1 MLRALLVLLTVK
13 LCEGNEQSCGL
24 YFDKQYGGFF
34 ADCTGRKLQQVPN
47 YLPGNITALDIS
59 GNDLTIVQNNTFY
72 KYNKLIYLN
81 MNMNLLSKFE
91 PRAFSGLFN
100 LTTLL
105 LARNK
110 LRDDKVSFPD
120 ELFQD
125 LMSLQ
130 TLNIEQNEMSSY
142 PDWVFLPLVNLHSL
156 YIDSVPAPLFGPGF
170 SKLANLK
177 LLQMDSRFLYGGICS
192 TTQLTNETFQS
203 LNETKLEVLILN
215 FCSDLSQCESGV
227 LEPLIFLKHLELT
240 HNRIGIHNVLH
251 LLHPFAKQNMK
262 RILFNHTQKFK
273 MQDEKDI
280 VDRVL
285 TKQSMRYLTK
295 ICVTEVSLRSNQ
307 LYLIEFPSIYPDP
320 FEGCLK
326 KIDLSE
332 NYIIGDVGIFFFL
345 FRFTELEYL
354 DVSFQRQ
361 DDDLQRSSTLN
372 GSSSI
377 AVTLPQNLIYF
388 GFSGSIAV
396 ANSVQEII
404 FQNTHK
410 LETVMFAS
418 NLLSGLMKVRGLE
431 TVSNVDLSGNKFEDV
446 FDFHSFANAK
456 RLSLRN
462 CKLHFPLEPFSAHSI
477 FSVMK
482 FVEYLDVSMNQ
493 LRFIQLLLLSD
504 TIVHLNLSH
513 NEFESI
519 PIETLDYPR
528 LIHIDLS
535 FNLIGYLDKDTRSKL
550 DLSAEKNNLKLIV
563 QGNTFSC
570 SCENLDFI
578 LWLMDTP
585 VIYESD
591 RNFACLLYNG
601 TMTRTVDVAHNYKSL
616 NHYCTGKLTLSLSV
630 TFMVVI
636 FTSISASYM
645 VSKNPVRYR
654 NALMRIF
661 GLGIKYLT
669 PKDFAFTFYIGYCDA
684 DIPFVYRKLRP
695 ALELCN
701 SPVRLFLKDR
711 DVLPGVV
718 IADGIICG
726 ITNSWKSVLVI
737 SDDFLEDLSQWSQF
751 TLDAALYSLSDLIPS
766 RIIVLLVGAVQ
777 VEDLPES
784 LLNVVEEECIL
795 RVEDYQDGDETLWKD
810 LRKTAGV

>member
-1 MLRALLVLLTVK
+1 MLKALLVLLTVK
-13 LCEGNEQSCGL
+13 LCEGNEESCGL

-59 GNDLTIVQNNTFY
+59 GNDLTIVQNNSFY
-72 KYNKLIYLN
+72 KFNKLIYLN
-81 MNMNLLSKFE
+81 MNMNHLSKFE

-110 LRDDKVSFPD
+110 LKDHKMSFPD
-120 ELFQD
+120 ELFHD
-125 LMSLQ
+125 LVSLH
-130 TLNIEQNEMSSY
+130 TLNLEQNEMSSY
-142 PDWVFLPLVNLHSL
+142 PDWVLLPLVNLHSL

-177 LLQMDSRFLYGGICS
+177 LLQMDSRFLYGGTCS
-192 TTQLTNETFQS
+192 TTQLANETFQS

-215 FCSDLSQCESGV
+215 FCSDLSRCESGV
-227 LEPLIFLKHLELT
+227 LEPLILLKHLELT
-240 HNRIGIHNVLH
+240 HNQIGIHNALH
-251 LLHPFAKQNMK
+251 LLHPFVKQNMK
-262 RILFNHTQKFK
+262 RIWFNGTYKFK

-285 TKQSMRYLTK
+285 TKQSMRYLTQ
-295 ICVTEVSLRSNQ
+295 ICVTEVSLRNNQ
-307 LYLIEFPSIYPDP
+307 LYVIEFPSIYQDP
-320 FEGCLK
+320 FIGCLK
-326 KIDLSE
+326 KIDLSD
-332 NYIIGDVGIFFFL
+332 NYFIGDVGIMFFL
-345 FRFTELEYL
+345 FRFSELEYL
-354 DVSFQRQ
+354 DFSFQRRYN
-361 DDDLQRSSTLN
+361 DFPSSVTLN
-372 GSSSI
+372 GNSSI
-377 AVTLPQNLIYF
+377 AVTLPKSLIYF
-388 GFSGSIAV
+388 GFSGYMVV
-396 ANSVQEII
+396 ANGVQEII

-410 LETVMFAS
+410 LETVMLAS
-418 NLLSGLMKVRGLE
+418 NLLFGLMKVRGLDN
-431 TVSNVDLSGNKFEDV
+431 VSNVDLSGNKFDNV

-462 CKLHFPLEPFSAHSI
+462 CKLHLALEPFSAHSI
-477 FSVMK
+477 FSSMK
-482 FVEYLDVSMNQ
+482 SVEYLDVSMNR
-493 LRFIQLLLLSD
+493 LRFIQLLPLSD

-513 NEFESI
+513 NEFDTI
-519 PIETLDYPR
+519 PIETLYYPR

-578 LWLMDTP
+578 IWLMDTP

-591 RNFACLLYNG
+591 RNFACLLNNG
-601 TMTRTVDVAHNYKSL
+601 TMTGTVDVAHNYKSL
-616 NHYCTGKLTLSLSV
+616 NRYCTGKLTLSLSV

-636 FTSISASYM
+636 FTTISASYM
-645 VSKNPVRYR
+645 VSKNPIRYR

>member
-1 MLRALLVLLTVK
+1 MLRALLVVLTVN
-13 LCEGNEQSCGL
+13 LCQGSGHVCDL
-24 YFDKQYGGFF
+24 YFDKQYGGIF

-47 YLPGNITALDIS
+47 YLPGNITTLDIS
-59 GNDLTIVQNNTFY
+59 GNDLKIVQNNTFY
-72 KYNKLIYLN
+72 KFNKLIYLN

-110 LRDDKVSFPD
+110 LRDDKISFPD

-125 LMSLQ
+125 LTSLQ
-130 TLNIEQNEMSSY
+130 TLNIEQNGMSSY

-156 YIDSVPAPLFGPGF
+156 YIDSVPAPLFGSGF

-177 LLQMDSRFLYGGICS
+177 LLQMDSRFLYEGTCS
-192 TTQLTNETFQS
+192 TAHLTNETFQS
-203 LNETKLEVLILN
+203 LIETKLEVLILN
-215 FCSDLSQCESGV
+215 FCSHLSHCESGV

-240 HNRIGIHNVLH
+240 HNQIGIHNALH
-251 LLHPFAKQNMK
+251 LLHPFVKQNMN
-262 RILFNHTQKFK
+262 RIWFNSTFKFK
-273 MQDEKDI
+273 TQNEKDI

-285 TKQSMRYLTK
+285 TKQSMRYLTQ

-307 LYLIEFPSIYPDP
+307 IYLIEFASIYKDP
-320 FEGCLK
+320 FEGCVKVL
-326 KIDLSE
+326 DVSD
-332 NYIIGDVGIFFFL
+332 NYIVGDVVIIFFLLKFSK
-345 FRFTELEYL
+345 LEYL

-361 DDDLQRSSTLN
+361 DDDFPSSATLN
-372 GSSSI
+372 GMIS
-377 AVTLPQNLIYF
+377 VTIKLPPNLVYF
-388 GFSGSIAV
+388 GFSGSMTGAKGMK
-396 ANSVQEII
+396 EIV
-404 FQNTHK
+404 FQNTHN
-410 LETVMFAS
+410 LETVMFAF
-418 NLLSGLMKVRGLE
+418 NFLFGLMNMRGLE
-431 TVSNVDLSGNKFEDV
+431 NVSNVDLSGNKLANA

-462 CKLHFPLEPFSAHSI
+462 CKLHFVLEPFSAHSI
-477 FSVMK
+477 FSSMK
-482 FVEYLDVSMNQ
+482 SLEYLDVSMNQ
-493 LRFIQLLLLSD
+493 LRFIQLLPLSD

-513 NEFESI
+513 NEFDTI
-519 PIETLDYPR
+519 PIETLYYPR

-585 VIYESD
+585 VISESD
-591 RNFACLLYNG
+591 RNFACILNNG
-601 TMTRTVDVAHNYKSL
+601 TMTGTVDVAHNYKSL
-616 NHYCTGKLTLSLSV
+616 NRYCTGKLTLSLSV

-645 VSKNPVRYR
+645 VSKNPMRYR

-669 PKDFAFTFYIGYCDA
+669 PKDFAFTFFVGYCGA
-684 DIPFVYRKLRP
+684 DIPFIYQKLRP
-695 ALELCN
+695 ALELHN

-737 SDDFLEDLSQWSQF
+737 SDDFLEDVSQWSQF
-751 TLDAALYSLSDLIPS
+751 TIDAALYSLSDLIPN

-795 RVEDYQDGDETLWKD
+795 RVEDYQNGGETLWKD
-810 LRKTAGV
+810 LRKIAGD

>member
-1 MLRALLVLLTVK
+1 MLRALLVLLTVN
-13 LCEGNEQSCGL
+13 LCQGSGHVCDL
-24 YFDKQYGGFF
+24 YFDKQYGGIF

-72 KYNKLIYLN
+72 KFNKLIYLN
-81 MNMNLLSKFE
+81 MNMNHLSKFE

-156 YIDSVPAPLFGPGF
+156 YIDSVPAPLFGSGF

-177 LLQMDSRFLYGGICS
+177 LLQMDSQFLYGGTCS
-192 TTQLTNETFQS
+192 TAHLTNETFQS

-215 FCSDLSQCESGV
+215 FCIGLSYCEYGV

-240 HNRIGIHNVLH
+240 HNQIGIHNALH
-251 LLHPFAKQNMK
+251 LLHPFVKQNMN
-262 RILFNHTQKFK
+262 RIWFNSTFKFK
-273 MQDEKDI
+273 MQNENDI

-285 TKQSMRYLTK
+285 TKQSMRYLTQ

-307 LYLIEFPSIYPDP
+307 LYLIEFASIYRDP
-320 FEGCLK
+320 FEGCVKVL
-326 KIDLSE
+326 DVSD
-332 NYIIGDVGIFFFL
+332 NYIVGDLATIFFL
-345 FRFTELEYL
+345 SRFSKLEYL

-361 DDDLQRSSTLN
+361 DDDFPSSSTLN
-372 GSSSI
+372 GMIS
-377 AVTLPQNLIYF
+377 VTIILPPNLVYF
-388 GFSGSIAV
+388 GFSGSMTGAQ
-396 ANSVQEII
+396 SMKEIV
-404 FQNTHK
+404 FQNTHN
-410 LETVMFAS
+410 LESVMFAF
-418 NLLSGLMKVRGLE
+418 NFLFGLMNVRGLE
-431 TVSNVDLSGNKFEDV
+431 NVSNVDVSGNKLANA

-462 CKLHFPLEPFSAHSI
+462 CKLNFVLEPFSARSI
-477 FSVMK
+477 FSSLK
-482 FVEYLDVSMNQ
+482 SVEYLDVSMNQ
-493 LRFIQLLLLSD
+493 LQHKELLPLSD

-513 NEFESI
+513 NEFDTI
-519 PIETLDYPR
+519 PIETLYYPR
-528 LIHIDLS
+528 LILIDLS

-563 QGNTFSC
+563 EGNTFSC

-585 VIYESD
+585 VIDEYD
-591 RNFACLLYNG
+591 RNFACILNNG
-601 TMTRTVDVAHNYKSL
+601 TMTGTVDVANNYKSL
-616 NHYCTGKLTLSLSV
+616 NRYCTGKLSLNLSV

-645 VSKNPVRYR
+645 VSKNPMRYR

-684 DIPFVYRKLRP
+684 DIPFVYQKLRP
-695 ALELCN
+695 ALELYN

-718 IADGIICG
+718 VADGIICG

-737 SDDFLEDLSQWSQF
+737 SDDFLEDMSQWSQF
-751 TLDAALYSLSDLIPS
+751 TLDAALYSLSDLIPN

-777 VEDLPES
+777 VQDLPES

-795 RVEDYQDGDETLWKD
+795 RVEDYQDGDETLWND
-810 LRKTAGV
+810 LRKIAGV

>member
-1 MLRALLVLLTVK
+1 MLRALLVLLTVN
-13 LCEGNEQSCGL
+13 LCQGSGHVCDL
-24 YFDKQYGGFF
+24 YFDKQYGGIF

-59 GNDLTIVQNNTFY
+59 GNDLKIVQNNTFY
-72 KYNKLIYLN
+72 KFNKLIYLN

-91 PRAFSGLFN
+91 PRAFSGLSN

-110 LRDDKVSFPD
+110 LRDHKMSFPD

-142 PDWVFLPLVNLHSL
+142 PDWVFLPLINLHSL
-156 YIDSVPAPLFGPGF
+156 YIDSVPAPLFGSGF

-177 LLQMDSRFLYGGICS
+177 LLQMDSRFLYEGTCS
-192 TTQLTNETFQS
+192 TAHLTNETFQS
-203 LNETKLEVLILN
+203 LIETKLEVLILN
-215 FCSDLSQCESGV
+215 FCSDLSHCESGV
-227 LEPLIFLKHLELT
+227 LAPLIFLKHLELT
-240 HNRIGIHNVLH
+240 HNQIGIHNALH
-251 LLHPFAKQNMK
+251 LLHPFVKQNMK
-262 RILFNHTQKFK
+262 RIWFNGTFKFK

-285 TKQSMRYLTK
+285 TKQSMRYLTQ
-295 ICVTEVSLRSNQ
+295 ICVTEVSLRGNQ
-307 LYLIEFPSIYPDP
+307 LYLIEYQSLYKDP

-326 KIDLSE
+326 KLDLSD
-332 NYIIGDVGIFFFL
+332 NYVVGDAGIMFFL
-345 FRFTELEYL
+345 FRFSELEYL
-354 DVSFQRQ
+354 DFSFQRQ
-361 DDDLQRSSTLN
+361 DEDFPSSVTLHVN
-372 GSSSI
+372 SSI
-377 AVTLPQNLIYF
+377 TVTLPPNIIYF
-388 GFSGSIAV
+388 GFSGTLTG
-396 ANSVQEII
+396 ANSVQEIV

-418 NLLSGLMKVRGLE
+418 NLLFGLMKVRGFE
-431 TVSNVDLSGNKFEDV
+431 NVSNVDLSGNKFDNV

-462 CKLHFPLEPFSAHSI
+462 CKLHFALEPFSAHII
-477 FSVMK
+477 FNSMK
-482 FVEYLDVSMNQ
+482 SVEYLDVSMNQ
-493 LRFIQLLLLSD
+493 LQYIQLRPLSD

-513 NEFESI
+513 NEFDTI
-519 PIETLDYPR
+519 PIETLYYPR
-528 LIHIDLS
+528 LILIDLS

-563 QGNTFSC
+563 EGNTFSC

-578 LWLMDTP
+578 IWLMDTP

-591 RNFACLLYNG
+591 RNFACLLNNG
-601 TMTRTVDVAHNYKSL
+601 RMTGTVDVANNYKSL
-616 NHYCTGKLTLSLSV
+616 NRYCTGKLTLSLSV

-645 VSKNPVRYR
+645 VSKNPMRYR

-669 PKDFAFTFYIGYCDA
+669 PKEFAFTFYIGYCDA

-701 SPVRLFLKDR
+701 SPLRLFLKDR

-751 TLDAALYSLSDLIPS
+751 TLDAALYSLSDLIPN
-766 RIIVLLVGAVQ
+766 RIIVILMGAVQ
-777 VEDLPES
+777 AKDLPEI

-795 RVEDYQDGDETLWKD
+795 RVEDYQDGDKTLWKD